1 MDLFKIFRRCYICRK
16 FGDLTYVKRYGI
28 YSEDGNYAYHKK
40 CVVEIASHPENHPH
54 RMVDRA
60 LHVVECVAINEE
72 RDAEKQLDNKKKCK
86 RLRAHFFWGEE

>member
-16 FGDLTYVKRYGI
+16 FGDLTYVKWDLFG
-28 YSEDGNYAYHKK
+28 YHKK

-72 RDAEKQLDNKKKCK
+72 RDAERCK